1 LAARLDRVGLTLL
14 VAFVGWSL
22 VSAAA
27 AGGNP
32 VPPVLVAVVAAIA
45 VALGRRFGRGDIP
58 AAPAAVVVLVL
69 GAALVSVDGLM
80 GAAGDPLRYGNAN
93 AALYLQAGAAGLMLF
108 VGSSRPGVRVAGAG
122 AAGAFGLLVV
132 LTGSVAG
139 LALLAGPLLA
149 ALLPP
154 GRAVRIGVAA
164 AAAVMA
170 VAALATVTLAAIE
183 PSPDRRPPERGIRRA
198 TPVERTDR
206 RPDRERATGRS
217 GLAGR
222 RDLWREAYL
231 VMAAH
236 PVTGVGP
243 GGFVSTGPGT
253 RRDPDL
259 RWAHHEFLQEGAE
272 TGAPG
277 LVLLVLAFLW
287 GFARLVPAPPDRV
300 TALGAASLAVLG
312 VHASL
317 DYVLHF
323 PAIPAAAA
331 VLLGTAQGRGDRAP
345 RSRLGGAVR
354 KAAKVAVLPLGL
366 VSPRRPDD
374 LVVLLYH
381 RVGRGGRE
389 IDLSR
394 AAFEHQ
400 VAALA
405 ETGRVVTL
413 DDALSDGGGVVL
425 TFDDGYRDF
434 TEHVVPVLARHR
446 VPAHLYLATGLVV
459 EEGGDRE
466 DGMTWAQLREAV
478 GDALVTVGSHTHRH
492 LNLGSVG
499 EPEAVEEMRRSKGLI
514 EERLAVPCRHFAYP
528 WGVGSPAA
536 DRAARGLFESAALR
550 WATNRGGR
558 IDRYRLGRTP
568 VLRSDGSFL
577 FSAKLRGLLDGE
589 SMLYRLAGRGPWGP

>member
-1 LAARLDRVGLTLL
+1 VALL
-14 VAFVGWSL
+14 VAFVAWTL
-22 VSAAA
+22 VSAVT
-27 AGGNP
+27 AGGNL

-45 VALGRRFGRGDIP
+45 VVLGRRFGRGDVP
-58 AAPAAVVVLVL
+58 AAPAAVAVLVC
-69 GAALVSVDGLM
+69 GATLVSVDGLM

-93 AALYLQAGAAGLMLF
+93 AALYLQAGTAGLML
-108 VGSSRPGVRVAGAG
+108 VVASSRPGVRIAGAG

-139 LALLAGPLLA
+139 MVLLAGPVLA
-149 ALLPP
+149 AALPP
-154 GRAVRIGVAA
+154 GRAVGVGVAA
-164 AAAVMA
+164 AAAVVVIA
-170 VAALATVTLAAIE
+170 VATTVALAAIE
-183 PSPDRRPPERGIRRA
+183 PSLDRRPRERGIRRA

-206 RPDRERATGRS
+206 RPVRGEGTVRS

-222 RDLWREAYL
+222 RDLWREAYE

-243 GGFVSTGPGT
+243 GDFASTGPGN

-272 TGAPG
+272 IGAPG
-277 LVLLVLAFLW
+277 FVLLVLGFLW

-317 DYVLHF
+317 DYILHF

-345 RSRLGGAVR
+345 GPRLGVAVR

-366 VSPRRPDD
+366 LSPRRPDD

-389 IDLSR
+389 IDLPLG
-394 AAFEHQ
+394 AFEDQ

-405 ETGRVVTL
+405 ETGRVVSL

-434 TEHVVPVLARHR
+434 TEHVVPVLASHR

-459 EEGGDRE
+459 DEGGDRE
-466 DGMTWAQLREAV
+466 DGMTWAQLRDV
-478 GDALVTVGSHTHRH
+478 VQDGLMTVGSHTHRH
-492 LNLGSVG
+492 VNLGSVD

-528 WGVGSPAA
+528 WGVGSPGA

-550 WATNRGGR
+550 WATNRTGR

-568 VLRSDGSFL
+568 VLRSDGPFL
-577 FSAKLRGLLDGE
+577 FRAKVQGLLDGE
-589 SMLYRLAGRGPWGP
+589 SMLYRLAGRGPWGPS

>member
-1 LAARLDRVGLTLL
+1 
-14 VAFVGWSL
+14 
-22 VSAAA
+22 
-27 AGGNP
+27 
-32 VPPVLVAVVAAIA
+32 
-45 VALGRRFGRGDIP
+45 
-58 AAPAAVVVLVL
+58 
-69 GAALVSVDGLM
+69 
-80 GAAGDPLRYGNAN
+80 
-93 AALYLQAGAAGLMLF
+93 
-108 VGSSRPGVRVAGAG
+108 
-122 AAGAFGLLVV
+122 
-132 LTGSVAG
+132 
-139 LALLAGPLLA
+139 
-149 ALLPP
+149 
-154 GRAVRIGVAA
+154 VAA
-164 AAAVMA
+164 AAAVVA

-183 PSPDRRPPERGIRRA
+183 PSREPRVRGDGARPGIA
-198 TPVERTDR
+198 EERTDR
-206 RPDRERATGRS
+206 RRDRGQGLVVS

-243 GGFVSTGPGT
+243 GGFASTGPGA

-287 GFARLVPAPPDRV
+287 GFARLVAAPPDRV

-312 VHASL
+312 VHASV
-317 DYVLHF
+317 DYILHF

-331 VLLGTAQGRGDRAP
+331 VLLGTAQGRDDRAP
-345 RSRLGGAVR
+345 RSRRGGAVR
-354 KAAKVAVLPLGL
+354 KAAKVAVFPLGL
-366 VSPRRPDD
+366 VTPRRPDD

-394 AAFEHQ
+394 PAFEDQ

-466 DGMTWAQLREAV
+466 DGMTWAQLREVV
-478 GDALVTVGSHTHRH
+478 GEGLVTVGSHTHRH
-492 LNLGSVG
+492 LNLGSVD

-528 WGVGSPAA
+528 WGVGSPGA

-550 WATNRGGR
+550 WATNRAGR

-577 FSAKLRGLLDGE
+577 FRAKLRGLLDGE
-589 SMLYRLAGRGPWGP
+589 SLLYRLAGRGAWGP